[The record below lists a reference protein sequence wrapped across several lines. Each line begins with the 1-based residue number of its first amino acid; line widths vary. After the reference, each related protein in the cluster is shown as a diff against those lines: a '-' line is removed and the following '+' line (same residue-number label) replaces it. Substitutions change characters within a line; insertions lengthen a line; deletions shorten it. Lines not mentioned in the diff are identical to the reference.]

1 MISHTEFFFNHLLV
15 LVIVFAYTF
24 AVSYGLYW
32 LTNKIIPLRVSRKSE
47 EMGLDRSQHD
57 EEYGG
62 DGGTGLAEDHLPTA
76 EEWFSHAE

>member
-1 MISHTEFFFNHLLV
+1 M
-15 LVIVFAYTF
+15 
-24 AVSYGLYW
+24 
-32 LTNKIIPLRVSRKSE
+32 SRKSE